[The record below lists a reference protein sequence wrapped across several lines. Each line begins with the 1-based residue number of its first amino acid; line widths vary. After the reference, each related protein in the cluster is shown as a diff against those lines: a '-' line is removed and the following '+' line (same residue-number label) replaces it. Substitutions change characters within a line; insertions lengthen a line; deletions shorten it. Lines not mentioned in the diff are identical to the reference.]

1 MYGKNVEIRTVNLKN
16 RAERSEVDEFLKQQE
31 LLLEKDVEFTLAIYE
46 DDKIIGTGS
55 ITGNVLKCI
64 AIDPEFQG
72 EGFSNKLVS
81 MLLSE
86 QYQRGN
92 SHLFIFT
99 KPKNSKMFQDF
110 GFKEITSVDG
120 QVTLLENNPRGIED
134 YTSRLKS
141 QRRDG
146 KIVSGLVMNC
156 NPFTFGHQ
164 YLIET
169 ASANSDVVHI
179 FVVWEDRSVFPSNV
193 RYRLVKEGTKH
204 LKNVFVHRGEN
215 YIISNSTFPSYFL
228 KEKNSIVSIHAKLDV
243 KIFGEFIAPA
253 LGINRRYVGQE
264 LSDPVTKEYNTVMIE
279 TLRDYN
285 IEVIEIERKKIHE
298 AAVSASRV
306 RELIRNG
313 EIEKVRHLVPQTT
326 YEFLISEEAGPI
338 VEKIINDKK

>member
-1 MYGKNVEIRTVNLKN
+1 MYGKNVEIRTVNLKSSL
-16 RAERSEVDEFLKQQE
+16 ERSEVDEFLKKQD
-31 LLLEKDVEFTLAIYE
+31 LLLEKDVEFTLAMYE

-134 YTSRLKS
+134 FAVRLKS
-141 QRRDG
+141 QRHEG

-193 RYRLVKEGTKH
+193 RYGLVKEGTKH

-253 LGINRRYVGQE
+253 LVINRRYVGQE

-279 TLRDYN
+279 MLRDYN
-285 IEVIEIERKKIHE
+285 IEVIEIERKKIDE
-298 AAVSASRV
+298 TAVSASKV

-313 EIEKVRHLVPQTT
+313 EIEKVRQLVPQTT